1 MKSKDILRILENQI
15 DKIVLGVIALI
26 SLFLLWVYVI
36 GSPYSVEIDRRRLGP
51 GDIDRYI
58 KQKVEQAL
66 PAMEQ
71 PAVPVVYDKTYLADF
86 DQYVRCAVPQ
96 LSTLSVPYPGA
107 GDIVIEEER
116 MYALPQIPPLTDVAV
131 AALRGAAQLP
141 TEEIG
146 PDRPYKQV
154 VCELGDIDLITV
166 SAKLNVQNLYNN
178 FMQSFK
184 GPRLKSSW
192 QDPVLAKPVF
202 AKLELQRRVK
212 QGDGTWGDWETV
224 PRAKIDAYKKLLE
237 ELPMTLEQ
245 AQLGVGIWRSQFEN
259 TNVQFDILQPEAYTF
274 TISRTEWMPP
284 KFLLEAFDILKKEE
298 QAQERKRREEQS
310 RQRTTPNVTDPTR
323 PTPQRRQPVQPQR
336 PQQQQTRPGTARR
349 GGQDELLMGPGFE
362 NPALLRPEVRKERT
376 ITDVKN
382 DMQKEILK
390 EKDNIEIRKD
400 PLLVWAHDDTAVPG
414 KTYQYRIRLGVFNPI
429 AGKDWFQSDQ
439 VAFKNQTVLWSSY
452 TDPTP
457 EVYVPK
463 RVYVFPMEVIL
474 KADASKAVEGVKVE
488 VDKYY
493 LGQWR
498 DFDFDVYPGQ
508 IIGYEVEDVDKKTD
522 PKTAPA
528 VMGEFMPMMAGEL
541 GQPQKVD
548 FTTDLMLVDIIQ
560 KALWNKRPVYQ
571 MLYYDKEQRM
581 QQIAVGRTNWSVD
594 IRRDYEEIQNAKQ
607 QALQQLSPGFMQ
619 PAMPEMMPIDPLL
632 MMGPGA

>member
-336 PQQQQTRPGTARR
+336 PQQQ
-349 GGQDELLMGPGFE
+349 
-362 NPALLRPEVRKERT
+362 PEVRKERT

>member
-362 NPALLRPEVRKERT
+362 KERT